1 MSKINTA
8 LIERLVAAGGL
19 VVKKK
24 APEFVR
30 SWHDDPDDR
39 DREVQKYEP
48 DDDEYWSKY
57 KIFFNRQSEILAG
70 IDFHDIPSAHYDAL
84 YDDWYAET
92 SLYTQSVLN
101 AVQARLRSQ
110 NVI

>member
-8 LIERLVAAGGL
+8 LIERLIAAGGL
-19 VVKKK
+19 VVKNK

-39 DREVQKYEP
+39 DREVRKYDP
-48 DDDEYWSKY
+48 DDYEYWSKY
-57 KIFFNRQSEILAG
+57 NIFFNRKSEILSG
-70 IDFHDIPSAHYDAL
+70 IDFHDIPSVHYDAL
-84 YDDWYAET
+84 SDDWYAET
-92 SLYTQSVLN
+92 SIHTRSVLA
-101 AVQARLRSQ
+101 AVKARLRFQ